1 MPTPTIVQ
9 PPPALVRPVIDTHC
23 HIDMQERGRDGSEP
37 QPPDELIALAA
48 SVGVTKLVQIGCDVA
63 SARWSVE
70 MARTRP
76 DVIVGVAL
84 HPNEAPRLFE
94 SGGQQELDAAYEAI
108 AELAADPVVRAVGET
123 GLDYFRTEGAL
134 REVQQDSFR
143 WHIELAKSV
152 GKTLVI
158 HDRDAHEDVITVLT
172 GQGAPNTV
180 VFHCFSG
187 DSAMARVCA
196 EQGWYMSFAGVVTFK
211 NNDSLREAL
220 AVVAD
225 DLVLVE
231 TDSPYLTPVPHRGK
245 PNGSYLMPFT
255 VRCIA
260 KVRGID
266 EAAAATLLWD
276 NAQRAFG
283 EW

>member
-1 MPTPTIVQ
+1 MLA
-9 PPPALVRPVIDTHC
+9 PPPALAAPVIDTHC
-23 HIDMQERGRDGSEP
+23 HVDMQERGRDGLEP
-37 QPPDELIALAA
+37 KDPDELIALAA

-70 MARTRP
+70 MAQTRP

-94 SGGQQELDAAYEAI
+94 SGGQAELDAAYRVIE
-108 AELAADPVVRAVGET
+108 ELATDPVVRAVGET

-134 REVQQDSFR
+134 REVQQASFR
-143 WHIELAKSV
+143 WHIDLARTLD
-152 GKTLVI
+152 KTLVI
-158 HDRDAHEDVITVLT
+158 HDRDAHDDVMGVLT
-172 GQGAPNTV
+172 DQGAPNTV

-187 DSAMARVCA
+187 DAAMAQACA

-211 NNDSLREAL
+211 NNDALREAL
-220 AVVAD
+220 AIVPD
-225 DLVLVE
+225 HLVLVE

-245 PNGSYLMPFT
+245 PNGSYLMPLT

-260 KVRGID
+260 EVRGMD

>member
-1 MPTPTIVQ
+1 MLA
-9 PPPALVRPVIDTHC
+9 PPPALAAPVIDTHC
-23 HIDMQERGRDGSEP
+23 HVDMQERGRDGLEP
-37 QPPDELIALAA
+37 KDPDELIALAA

-70 MARTRP
+70 MAQTRP

-94 SGGQQELDAAYEAI
+94 SGGQAELDAAYRVIE
-108 AELAADPVVRAVGET
+108 ELATDPVVRAVGET

-134 REVQQDSFR
+134 REVQQASFR
-143 WHIELAKSV
+143 WHIDLARTLD
-152 GKTLVI
+152 KTLVI
-158 HDRDAHEDVITVLT
+158 HDRDAHDDVMAVLT
-172 GQGAPNTV
+172 DQGAPNTV

-187 DSAMARVCA
+187 DAAMAQACA

-211 NNDSLREAL
+211 NNDALREAL
-220 AVVAD
+220 AIVPD
-225 DLVLVE
+225 HLVLVE

-245 PNGSYLMPFT
+245 PNGSYLMPLT

-260 KVRGID
+260 EVRGMD
-266 EAAAATLLWD
+266 EAATATLLWD

>member
-1 MPTPTIVQ
+1 MLA
-9 PPPALVRPVIDTHC
+9 PPPALAAPVIDTHC
-23 HIDMQERGRDGSEP
+23 HVDMQERGRDGLEP
-37 QPPDELIALAA
+37 KDPDELIALAA

-70 MARTRP
+70 MAQTRP
-76 DVIVGVAL
+76 DVVVGVAL

-94 SGGQQELDAAYEAI
+94 SGGQAELDAAYRVIED
-108 AELAADPVVRAVGET
+108 LATDPVVRAVGET

-134 REVQQDSFR
+134 REVQQASFR
-143 WHIELAKSV
+143 WHIDLARTLD
-152 GKTLVI
+152 KTLVI
-158 HDRDAHEDVITVLT
+158 HDRDAHDDVMAVLT
-172 GQGAPNTV
+172 DQGAPNTV

-187 DSAMARVCA
+187 DAAMARACA

-211 NNDSLREAL
+211 NNDALREAL
-220 AVVAD
+220 AIVPD
-225 DLVLVE
+225 HLVLVE

-245 PNGSYLMPFT
+245 PNGSYLMPLT

-260 KVRGID
+260 EVRGMD

>member
-1 MPTPTIVQ
+1 MLA
-9 PPPALVRPVIDTHC
+9 PPPALAAPVIDTHC
-23 HIDMQERGRDGSEP
+23 HVDMQERGRDGLEP
-37 QPPDELIALAA
+37 KDPDELIALAA

-70 MARTRP
+70 MAQTRP
-76 DVIVGVAL
+76 DVVVGVAL

-94 SGGQQELDAAYEAI
+94 SGGQAELDAAYRVIED
-108 AELAADPVVRAVGET
+108 LATDPVVRAVGET
-123 GLDYFRTEGAL
+123 GLDYFRTEAEL
-134 REVQQDSFR
+134 REVQQASFR
-143 WHIELAKSV
+143 WHIDLARTLD
-152 GKTLVI
+152 KTLVI
-158 HDRDAHEDVITVLT
+158 HDRDAHDDVMAVLT
-172 GQGAPNTV
+172 DQGAPNTV

-187 DSAMARVCA
+187 DAAMAQACA

-211 NNDSLREAL
+211 NNDALREAL
-220 AVVAD
+220 AIVPD
-225 DLVLVE
+225 HLVLVE

-245 PNGSYLMPFT
+245 PNGSYLMPLT

-260 KVRGID
+260 EVRGMD

>member
-1 MPTPTIVQ
+1 MLA
-9 PPPALVRPVIDTHC
+9 PPPALAAPVIDTHC
-23 HIDMQERGRDGSEP
+23 HVDMQERGRDGLEP
-37 QPPDELIALAA
+37 KDPDELIALAA

-70 MARTRP
+70 MAQTRP
-76 DVIVGVAL
+76 DVVVGVAL

-94 SGGQQELDAAYEAI
+94 SGGQPELDSAYRVIE
-108 AELAADPVVRAVGET
+108 ELATDPVVRAVGET

-134 REVQQDSFR
+134 REVQQASFR
-143 WHIELAKSV
+143 WHIDLARTLD
-152 GKTLVI
+152 KTLVI
-158 HDRDAHEDVITVLT
+158 HDRDAHDDVMAVLT
-172 GQGAPNTV
+172 DQGAPNTV

-187 DSAMARVCA
+187 DAAMAQACA
-196 EQGWYMSFAGVVTFK
+196 EQGWYMSFAGVITFK
-211 NNDSLREAL
+211 NNDALREAL
-220 AVVAD
+220 AIVPD
-225 DLVLVE
+225 HLVLVE

-245 PNGSYLMPFT
+245 PNGSYLMPLT

-260 KVRGID
+260 EVRGMD

>member
-1 MPTPTIVQ
+1 MLA
-9 PPPALVRPVIDTHC
+9 PPPALAAPVIDTHC
-23 HIDMQERGRDGSEP
+23 HVDMQERGRDGLEP
-37 QPPDELIALAA
+37 KDPDELIALAA

-70 MARTRP
+70 MAQTRP

-94 SGGQQELDAAYEAI
+94 SGGQAELDAAYRVIE
-108 AELAADPVVRAVGET
+108 ELATDPVVRAVGET

-134 REVQQDSFR
+134 REVQQASFR
-143 WHIELAKSV
+143 WHIDLARTLD
-152 GKTLVI
+152 KTLVI
-158 HDRDAHEDVITVLT
+158 HDRDAHDDVMGVLT
-172 GQGAPNTV
+172 DQGAPNTV

-187 DSAMARVCA
+187 DAAMAQACA

-211 NNDSLREAL
+211 NNDALREAL
-220 AVVAD
+220 AMVPD
-225 DLVLVE
+225 HLVLVE

-245 PNGSYLMPFT
+245 PNGSYLMPLT

-260 KVRGID
+260 EVRGMD

>member
-1 MPTPTIVQ
+1 MLA
-9 PPPALVRPVIDTHC
+9 PPPALAAPVIDTHC
-23 HIDMQERGRDGSEP
+23 HVDMQERGRDGLEP
-37 QPPDELIALAA
+37 KDPDELIALAA

-70 MARTRP
+70 MAQTRP

-94 SGGQQELDAAYEAI
+94 SGGQAELDAAYRVIE
-108 AELAADPVVRAVGET
+108 ELATDPVVRAVGET

-134 REVQQDSFR
+134 REVQQASFR
-143 WHIELAKSV
+143 WHIDLARTLD
-152 GKTLVI
+152 KTLVI
-158 HDRDAHEDVITVLT
+158 HDRDAHDDVMAVLT
-172 GQGAPNTV
+172 DQGAPNTV

-187 DSAMARVCA
+187 DAAMAQACA

-211 NNDSLREAL
+211 NNDALREAL
-220 AVVAD
+220 AIVPD
-225 DLVLVE
+225 HLVLVE

-245 PNGSYLMPFT
+245 PNGSYLMPLT

-260 KVRGID
+260 EVRGMD

>member
-1 MPTPTIVQ
+1 MLA
-9 PPPALVRPVIDTHC
+9 PPPALAAPVIDTHC
-23 HIDMQERGRDGSEP
+23 HVDMQERGRDGLEP
-37 QPPDELIALAA
+37 KDPDELIALAA

-70 MARTRP
+70 MAQTRP

-94 SGGQQELDAAYEAI
+94 SGGQPELDAAYRVIEG
-108 AELAADPVVRAVGET
+108 LATDPVVRAVGET
-123 GLDYFRTEGAL
+123 GLDYFRTGGAL
-134 REVQQDSFR
+134 REVQQASFR
-143 WHIELAKSV
+143 WHIDLARTLD
-152 GKTLVI
+152 KTLVI
-158 HDRDAHEDVITVLT
+158 HDRDAHDDVMAVLT
-172 GQGAPNTV
+172 DQGAPNTV

-187 DSAMARVCA
+187 DAAMAQACA

-211 NNDSLREAL
+211 NNDALREAL
-220 AVVAD
+220 AIVPD
-225 DLVLVE
+225 HLVLVE

-245 PNGSYLMPFT
+245 PNGSYLMPLT

-260 KVRGID
+260 EVRGMD

>member
-1 MPTPTIVQ
+1 MLA
-9 PPPALVRPVIDTHC
+9 PPPALAAPVIDTHC
-23 HIDMQERGRDGSEP
+23 HVDMQERGRDGLEP
-37 QPPDELIALAA
+37 KDPDELIALAA

-70 MARTRP
+70 MAQTRP

-94 SGGQQELDAAYEAI
+94 SGGQAELDAAYRVIE
-108 AELAADPVVRAVGET
+108 ELATDPVVRAVGET

-134 REVQQDSFR
+134 REVQQASFR
-143 WHIELAKSV
+143 WHIDLARTLD
-152 GKTLVI
+152 KTLVI
-158 HDRDAHEDVITVLT
+158 HDRDAHDDVMGVLT
-172 GQGAPNTV
+172 DQGAPNTV

-187 DSAMARVCA
+187 DAAMAQACA

-211 NNDSLREAL
+211 NNDALREAL
-220 AVVAD
+220 AIVPD
-225 DLVLVE
+225 HLVLVE

-245 PNGSYLMPFT
+245 PNGSYLMPLT

-260 KVRGID
+260 EVRGID
-266 EAAAATLLWD
+266 EAAAAALLWD